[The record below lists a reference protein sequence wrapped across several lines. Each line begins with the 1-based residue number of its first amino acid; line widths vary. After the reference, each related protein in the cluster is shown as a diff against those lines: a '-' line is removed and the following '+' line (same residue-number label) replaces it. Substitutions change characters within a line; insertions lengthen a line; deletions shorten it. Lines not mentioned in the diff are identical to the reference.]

1 MLPPPDSRLAQDPPL
16 GSQEPYASPIT
27 VLTSLTCDGKSPEEV
42 VDQEER
48 FREGFLEMSELIL
61 EDEKKLV
68 RGTREEQ
75 KKKNGQ
81 RSRNEGFPW

>member
-1 MLPPPDSRLAQDPPL
+1 M
-16 GSQEPYASPIT
+16 
-27 VLTSLTCDGKSPEEV
+27 LTSLTCDGKSPEEV